1 MVFRCGSLGLC
12 SMVLRDCGDGGV
24 LVMISL
30 PMVRTFMVRDDGED
44 DNSMRR
50 FMTKAKIQVMMEV
63 G

>member
-1 MVFRCGSLGLC
+1 M
-12 SMVLRDCGDGGV
+12 
-24 LVMISL
+24 VMISL